1 MQLVTAFRAPPVIQR
16 TIRNDIVREVAM
28 PEMPTYSQIM
38 DQNLYTWVRPD
49 APIANMDVR
58 RPNVKIMTKNNP
70 PTVDLT
76 NEWNYADPSVRS
88 IKMSPY
94 FIDDDVEMSPPRTA
108 SIKTG
113 VHARLDTPPTP
124 SASQGIFAQTKTKVV
139 VPVGHRIVV
148 SNLQPTVTQD
158 DIRELFEDVG
168 ELLVSRLVRPGTAE
182 VIYKNLKDAQKA
194 VDTYHNRQLDGQPMK
209 CLLVNKRPINN
220 PTAPAVR
227 TAKTTSR
234 YVVMIKTN
242 VKQYFI
248 FLYSRVSNFIK
259 DTRN

>member
-1 MQLVTAFRAPPVIQR
+1 MH
-16 TIRNDIVREVAM
+16 
-28 PEMPTYSQIM
+28 EMPPYSRLM
-38 DQNLYTWVRPD
+38 DQNMYTWIRPETSSMSNIE
-49 APIANMDVR
+49 PR
-58 RPNVKIMTKNNP
+58 RQNVKVMAKNNLQ
-70 PTVDLT
+70 TVDLT
-76 NEWNYADPSVRS
+76 SDWSYADPNMRS

-108 SIKTG
+108 PTIKTG
-113 VHARLDTPPTP
+113 VHARLDTPAAP
-124 SASQGIFAQTKTKVV
+124 SQSQGIFSQAKAKVV

-148 SNLQPTVTQD
+148 SNLQSTVTQD

-234 YVVMIKTN
+234 
-242 VKQYFI
+242 
-248 FLYSRVSNFIK
+248 
-259 DTRN
+259 